1 MGWSIAGQRDH
12 SVRGT
17 WPGREQVAQFI
28 AKLEETQN
36 SEQFEPAIFSWTI
49 SVTKAVMIATE
60 AAAEGINLQFCLLV
74 VNYDMPW
81 SLTPAK
87 AKAKAVDV
95 HGLTLPLLP
104 PALVSDFFCLVR
116 HPRLLELPEQSEHE
130 VVSGIE

>member
-81 SLTPAK
+81 SLSR
-87 AKAKAVDV
+87 
-95 HGLTLPLLP
+95 L
-104 PALVSDFFCLVR
+104 R
-116 HPRLLELPEQSEHE
+116 PRPRRSMFTA
-130 VVSGIE
+130 